1 MLKYLLS
8 TVPLLF
14 SLPVSAQILAPSDT
28 LGTWSQTPGS
38 GDAWVEPLPSGFR
51 GSTGL
56 PYNVWRAVPADA
68 SLGRT
73 IKFGDLT
80 NTYLPN
86 GAQYFQDRNKS
97 INDLLSSQGK
107 STKTTTIEDSSY
119 ASSLTLGEII
129 RANNGQV
136 PASLQAR
143 IRQSVSSNPSTR
155 GTNTGTLR
163 SLGGAGGALIK
174 KYADLPDELKEVPI
188 GELASGDFQGAL
200 DAGIQRGAQ
209 EALKNLP
216 QSWQNLPVG
225 SIASALTSGNYK
237 AALSQGLQFGG
248 QKLASYILSNDSLKN
263 LPIGAIAKDIPISDL
278 GNVANAPLST
288 LPRIGSQYISKIPGL
303 KDAPIIQSA
312 VSAAIP
318 LVKGDIAVKLD
329 IAYAGKREQ
338 PDPNAFTG
346 GTPNNVPTP
355 TNCKINSAKKGRGKT
370 NNCAHFQMG
379 YMNMGINKGR
389 YKGQQMVDG
398 QVQWAKGGKG
408 PLAKV
413 NKEWEP
419 TGWKP
424 FGDANGYNP
433 AKLSLKNIKEHP
445 GGNTRA
451 AADIQLDL
459 QLCVDIPFTGKKT
472 CSPHMIPVPT
482 TFKARQNE
490 WLLLVSSSTPKFVQ
504 DAINALNNSSA
515 PCDVQQSAS
524 NDPSAKNTLD
534 PVVSSKAP
542 QSNLKQYL
550 ARIAAGESSGGVN
563 LGAVP
568 DSGSD
573 APYGEYQFRGSTRQA
588 VLAQYPTLD
597 AWSQDK
603 TVRDKATLAW
613 IGLYGNEIGVDI
625 LGSIQKGDFTTA
637 DKALGKNQFT
647 SLPGGA
653 DASPIWSS
661 PANLTKFGAGGSAA
675 STGSI
680 TCTNASGGT
689 SLGAY
694 TGKTSGTLMR
704 PVASGPVTSDY
715 GPRVSPGGIGSTNHR
730 GVDYGVPTGTAVVS
744 SANGKIVYQG
754 WYGGYGNTVFVDH
767 GNGVMTQYSH
777 LNGFVGGLGT
787 PVPQGA
793 TIAFSGNT
801 GNSTGPHLHYAV
813 LTGTKN
819 GNHLTGDY
827 VNPMTMLNTRN

>member
-1 MLKYLLS
+1 
-8 TVPLLF
+8 
-14 SLPVSAQILAPSDT
+14 
-28 LGTWSQTPGS
+28 
-38 GDAWVEPLPSGFR
+38 
-51 GSTGL
+51 
-56 PYNVWRAVPADA
+56 
-68 SLGRT
+68 LGRT

-97 INDLLSSQGK
+97 INDLLSSQGRS
-107 STKTTTIEDSSY
+107 STTTTIEDSSY
-119 ASSLTLGEII
+119 ASTLTLGEII

-136 PASLQAR
+136 PAGLQAQ
-143 IRQSVSSNPSTR
+143 IRKNVSSNPQTR
-155 GTNTGTLR
+155 GTSAVSLR
-163 SLGGAGGALIK
+163 SLGSAGGTLIT

-216 QSWQNLPVG
+216 QSWQNLPIG

-248 QKLASYILSNDSLKN
+248 QKLAGYILSNDALKD

-278 GNVANAPLST
+278 GNIANAPLST

-303 KDAPIIQSA
+303 KDAPIVQSA

-329 IAYAGKREQ
+329 IAYARKREQ

-346 GTPNNVPTP
+346 GTPNNVQTP
-355 TNCKINSAKKGRGKT
+355 TNCKINSEKKGRGKT
-370 NNCAHFQMG
+370 HNCAHFQMG

-398 QVQWAKGGKG
+398 QVQQAKGGKG
-408 PLAKV
+408 PLGKI
-413 NKEWEP
+413 NGGWEP

-424 FGDANGYNP
+424 FGSAADYNP
-433 AKLSLKNIKEHP
+433 AKLSLKNIKEKP
-445 GGNTRA
+445 GANKRA

-459 QLCVDIPFTGKKT
+459 QICVDIPFTGKKT
-472 CSPHMIPVPT
+472 CTPHFIPVPT
-482 TFKARQNE
+482 IFKARQNE
-490 WLLLVSSSTPKFVQ
+490 WLLLVSSSTPKFVE
-504 DAINALNNSSA
+504 DAINSLNNSSA
-515 PCDVQQSAS
+515 PCDVQSAA
-524 NDPSAKNTLD
+524 DGTGTTT
-534 PVVSSKAP
+534 PVVSNKVP
-542 QSNLKQYL
+542 QSNIKQYL

-568 DSGSD
+568 ASGSD
-573 APYGEYQFRGSTRQA
+573 APYGEYQFKGSTRQA
-588 VLAQYPTLD
+588 VLAQYPDLD

-603 TVRDKATLAW
+603 AVRDKATLAW
-613 IGLYGNEIGVDI
+613 IGLYGNEINVDI
-625 LGSIQKGDFTTA
+625 LGAIQKGDFAAA

-647 SLPGGA
+647 SLPGGI

-675 STGSI
+675 GTGSV

-689 SLGAY
+689 SPGAY
-694 TGKTSGTLMR
+694 TGKTSGALMR
-704 PVASGPVTSDY
+704 PVASGPITSYY
-715 GPRVSPGGIGSTNHR
+715 GLRESPGGIGSTNHK
-730 GVDYGVPTGTAVVS
+730 GIDYGIPIGTPVVS

-754 WYGGYGNTVFVDH
+754 WYGGYGKTVFVDH

-777 LNGFVGGLGT
+777 LDGYVGALGT

-793 TIAFSGNT
+793 TIGLGGNT
-801 GNSTGPHLHYAV
+801 GNSTGPHLHYGV
-813 LTGTKN
+813 LKGTVN
-819 GNHLTGDY
+819 GNYLTGDY
-827 VNPMTMLNTRN
+827 VDPLTMLNTSN